1 MAVMVPAMFFAGF
14 VVSCF
19 AFLIRAMVAD
29 ISDEVRLDIGKD
41 RSALLYGLITST
53 SKVGSTLSVGIT
65 FGILAAFGFQAK
77 EGIINSGI
85 ARDALIGCYVV
96 VPVLTMFVGAAAL
109 WGYKLDRKSHDD
121 IREQLAVRDAV
132 AGALGVAESLSG
144 SEPSLDAPPALTV
157 AAGE

>member
-1 MAVMVPAMFFAGF
+1 
-14 VVSCF
+14 
-19 AFLIRAMVAD
+19 
-29 ISDEVRLDIGKD
+29 
-41 RSALLYGLITST
+41 
-53 SKVGSTLSVGIT
+53 
-65 FGILAAFGFQAK
+65 
-77 EGIINSGI
+77 
-85 ARDALIGCYVV
+85 
-96 VPVLTMFVGAAAL
+96 MFVGAAAL